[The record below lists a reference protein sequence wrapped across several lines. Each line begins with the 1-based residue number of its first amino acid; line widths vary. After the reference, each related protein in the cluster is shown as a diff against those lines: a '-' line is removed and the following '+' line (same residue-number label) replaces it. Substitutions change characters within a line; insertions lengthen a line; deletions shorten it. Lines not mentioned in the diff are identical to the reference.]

1 MMQITNTKEKIIY
14 YKREVKTKIQ
24 EHSGNSRAR
33 EITLGD
39 RRIT

>member
-14 YKREVKTKIQ
+14 YKRETKTQ
-24 EHSGNSRAR
+24 EYSGNSRAG

-39 RRIT
+39 RRII